1 MKKLLFF
8 FIFLI
13 MPYVNVCAQEKDIE
27 KEYRYYYI
35 EKEYSKDFYEDGK
48 GVKDYPFKSDIFVY
62 DFNLRESFDKPS
74 YEEDIVN
81 EVPVVKYQEYE
92 KVRYIMIDNFK
103 SGQAINLQ
111 EVEVFASG
119 KKVGYIVKCP
129 ECSSEYFAKIQNTL
143 RGYEKNYISGNE
155 EMIFDLQ
162 DEYFPDDLE
171 IVLHFGGN
179 PGYNVSFDVTVNNT
193 KDWNDKYYYYHKD
206 IPLTVFVTEKQA
218 LKDIEHEERLSSDI
232 KEKEGLDT
240 VNNAKIL
247 DKRIKYQYKT
257 RLYQYYKENKI
268 YIDGYYKDL
277 PGLIKDE
284 ENFVI
289 KEKTKEVPK
298 TITEYIE
305 KEVLVPVI
313 ETKEIPVIEE
323 KTEYLT
329 KTITKEV
336 EVPKEVIKEV
346 EVIKEKEDKTNYLLS
361 YSIYLVAGI
370 ILKKMSVFKL

>member
-8 FIFLI
+8 FMFLI
-13 MPYVNVCAQEKDIE
+13 MPYVNVCAEEKIE

-48 GVKDYPFKSDIFVY
+48 EVSDYPFKSDIFAY
-62 DFNLRESFDKPS
+62 DFETEESFTKPE
-74 YEEDIVN
+74 YEEDIVK
-81 EVPVVKYQEYE
+81 EIPVIKYKEYE

-111 EVEVFASG
+111 EVEIFANG

-129 ECSSEYFAKIQNTL
+129 ECSSEFFAKIQNTL

-179 PGYNVSFDVTVNNT
+179 PGYNVSFNVTVNNT
-193 KDWNDKYYYYHKD
+193 SNWSDKYYYYQED
-206 IPLTVFVTEKQA
+206 IPLTMFVTKKQA
-218 LKDIEHEERLSSDI
+218 LKDIEHEERLDDEIKKIEGVDDI
-232 KEKEGLDT
+232 TNGKIIEK
-240 VNNAKIL
+240 K
-247 DKRIKYQYKT
+247 IKYQYKT
-257 RLYQYYKENKI
+257 RMYQHYKENKV

-289 KEKTKEVPK
+289 KEKPKEVPK

-323 KTEYLT
+323 KIEYLT
-329 KTITKEV
+329 NTVTKEI
-336 EVPKEVIKEV
+336 EVPKEVIKKV
-346 EVIKEKEDKTNYLLS
+346 EVMKEKEDKTNYLLS
-361 YSIYLVAGI
+361 YSIYLISGI